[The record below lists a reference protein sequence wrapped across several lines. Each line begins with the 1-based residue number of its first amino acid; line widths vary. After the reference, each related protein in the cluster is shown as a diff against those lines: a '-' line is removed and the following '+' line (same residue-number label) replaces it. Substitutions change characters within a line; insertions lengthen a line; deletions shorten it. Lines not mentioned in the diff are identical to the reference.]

1 MVRPCRSTAKELS
14 SAWVCSVFHMPLSW
28 CVCCAVAI
36 LSTLLTLF
44 IAFLQELYE
53 TKQRMYEMA
62 HVMSEAVAM
71 DDQASLQLR
80 ERVAQLEFEN
90 KSLREMLDLANQAT
104 VEPYAAWDTPTVNS
118 GAHLPLGPVREGS
131 RRRSK
136 GRSSSSSEGESP
148 PASTLVAEVDISHPS
163 QGDEP
168 TLSLEDTPPG
178 DEGVDYAIQQ
188 IDELFRPW
196 GQGENPEGDV
206 FVERGV
212 AKGPAPGSN
221 PQVNCLAMRTDGRQL
236 VLDDN

>member
-1 MVRPCRSTAKELS
+1 MV
-14 SAWVCSVFHMPLSW
+14 
-28 CVCCAVAI
+28 
-36 LSTLLTLF
+36 F
-44 IAFLQELYE
+44 IGFAQELLV

-62 HVMSEAVAM
+62 NVMSEAIVM
-71 DDQASLQLR
+71 DDQASLQMR

-104 VEPYAAWDTPTVNS
+104 VDPYSGWDMPSVHTGTHPLS
-118 GAHLPLGPVREGS
+118 LPAREGS

-148 PASTLVAEVDISHPS
+148 PASLLVSEVDISHPN

-168 TLSLEDTPPG
+168 MLSLEDTPPG
-178 DEGVDYAIQQ
+178 DEGVDYAIKQ

-196 GQGENPEGDV
+196 SGQGENPGEFQEGVNPENDV
-206 FVERGV
+206 FVEGSLS
-212 AKGPAPGSN
+212 KGPSSN
-221 PQVNCLAMRTDGRQL
+221 NQVICLGIRTDGRQL

>member
-1 MVRPCRSTAKELS
+1 MKVEPEDGSEQVGHAECVLVCLQSTVLMA
-14 SAWVCSVFHMPLSW
+14 
-28 CVCCAVAI
+28 
-36 LSTLLTLF
+36 F
-44 IAFLQELYE
+44 IALPQELYV

-62 HVMSEAVAM
+62 HVMAEAVAM

-104 VEPYAAWDTPTVNS
+104 VDPYSGWDAPSVHTGTHPLL
-118 GAHLPLGPVREGS
+118 LPAREGS

-136 GRSSSSSEGESP
+136 GRSSSSEGESP
-148 PASTLVAEVDISHPS
+148 PASLLVAEVDISHPS

-188 IDELFRPW
+188 IDELFSPW
-196 GQGENPEGDV
+196 AGQGENPRDFQEGVNPENDV
-206 FVERGV
+206 FVDGAL
-212 AKGPAPGSN
+212 AKGPGN
-221 PQVNCLAMRTDGRQL
+221 PNQVICLAMRTDARQL